1 MKGPLKLFPL
11 ASRGLS
17 GGAQAELL
25 PQARMSGPIPWVI
38 AIMVML
44 MVIAVG
50 GGLALRNVAQVATAE
65 LAGGITVQVVEARPE
80 VRDAQA
86 QKVAAIL
93 RGVSGV
99 SAVALVPQ
107 TEVDALVE
115 PWLGSAIEGGDIP
128 VPAMVDA
135 RVAGTLTGARL
146 EAIRALLHN
155 AVPTAR
161 VDAQSSWLGPV
172 FGAISSL
179 LWLALVLVLL
189 LGVATAAAVLLATRT
204 ALGSNRETIEII
216 HLLGGTDQQ
225 IARIFQRSTAI
236 AAAEGGVA
244 GLAAAVVV
252 IVLIGRRFAGL
263 GSGMA
268 SNGALEWSDWVI
280 VALVP
285 IAGLALAM
293 ITARWTVLRALERML

>member
-1 MKGPLKLFPL
+1 MKGPLKLFPI

-93 RGVSGV
+93 RRVPGV
-99 SAVALVPQ
+99 SAVAPVPQ
-107 TEVDALVE
+107 AEVDALVE

-268 SNGALEWSDWVI
+268 SNGALGWSDWLI

>member
-1 MKGPLKLFPL
+1 MKGPLKLFPI

-93 RGVSGV
+93 RGVPGV
-99 SAVALVPQ
+99 SAVAPVLQ

-268 SNGALEWSDWVI
+268 NNGALGWSDWLI

>member
-1 MKGPLKLFPL
+1 MKGPLKLFPM

-50 GGLALRNVAQVATAE
+50 GGLALRNVAMVATAE

-93 RGVSGV
+93 RGIPGV
-99 SAVALVPQ
+99 SAVTPVPQ
-107 TEVDALVE
+107 AEVDALVE
-115 PWLGSAIEGGDIP
+115 PWLGSGIDGGDIP

-135 RVAGTLTGARL
+135 RVAGSLNSARL
-146 EAIRALLHN
+146 EAIRSALRA

-179 LWLALVLVLL
+179 LWLALALVLL

-225 IARIFQRSTAI
+225 IARIFQRSTAV

-268 SNGALEWSDWVI
+268 SSGALGWTDWLV

-285 IAGLALAM
+285 IAGLVLAM

>member
-1 MKGPLKLFPL
+1 MKGPLKLFPI

-93 RGVSGV
+93 RRVPGV
-99 SAVALVPQ
+99 SAVAPVPQ
-107 TEVDALVE
+107 AEVDALVE

-204 ALGSNRETIEII
+204 ALGSNRETIAII

-225 IARIFQRSTAI
+225 IARIFQRSTAV

-244 GLAAAVVV
+244 GLAAAVMV
-252 IVLIGRRFAGL
+252 IVLIGRRFASL

-268 SNGALEWSDWVI
+268 SNGALGWSDWLI

>member
-1 MKGPLKLFPL
+1 MKGPLKLFPI

-93 RGVSGV
+93 RGVPGV
-99 SAVALVPQ
+99 SAVAPVPQ
-107 TEVDALVE
+107 AEVDALVE

-135 RVAGTLTGARL
+135 RVAGSLTGARL
-146 EAIRALLHN
+146 EAIRTLLHK

-244 GLAAAVVV
+244 GLAAAVMV
-252 IVLIGRRFAGL
+252 IVLIGRRFASL

-268 SNGALEWSDWVI
+268 SNGALGWSDWLI

>member
-11 ASRGLS
+11 ASRSLS
-17 GGAQAELL
+17 GKAQAELL

-80 VRDAQA
+80 VRDAEA
-86 QKVAAIL
+86 QKVVAIL
-93 RGVSGV
+93 QGVPGV
-99 SAVALVPQ
+99 SAVTPVPQ
-107 TEVDALVE
+107 AEVDALVE
-115 PWLGSAIEGGDIP
+115 PWLGSGIDGGDIP

-135 RVAGTLTGARL
+135 RVAGTLSAQRL
-146 EAIRALLHN
+146 EAIRMALRP

-179 LWLALVLVLL
+179 LWLALALVLL
-189 LGVATAAAVLLATRT
+189 LGIATAAAVLLATRT

-225 IARIFQRSTAI
+225 IARIFQRSTAV

-268 SNGALEWSDWVI
+268 SSGALGWADWLV
-280 VALVP
+280 VAMVP
-285 IAGLALAM
+285 IAGLVLAM

>member
-1 MKGPLKLFPL
+1 MKGPLKLFPI

-93 RGVSGV
+93 RRVPGV
-99 SAVALVPQ
+99 SAVAPVPQ
-107 TEVDALVE
+107 AEVDALVE

-268 SNGALEWSDWVI
+268 NNGALGWSDWLI